1 MKTKIISKSGIA
13 GKEIELPSWFS
24 DTIREDLCQKYF
36 EISKRIQPYGTD
48 PLAGKRYSAS
58 GILKHARHQWK
69 TAYGHGISR
78 VPRKIL
84 WRRGDQFYWVGATI
98 SSARGGRRAHAPQ
111 PIHFMTVG
119 RMNKKEAERALKSAL
134 ASTGQEKCILTRY
147 NSLQGRKLNVKL
159 PVVIESDALKLKAKD
174 LLNLLGN
181 AFKEFS
187 DVVFQEKIKRAG
199 KGKRRKGQFKTTAG
213 LLLIIGKEENVNV
226 SGIATKKV
234 NEIEMKDVYP
244 LGRLAAFTEKAI
256 EELKNLGSK
265 TK

>member
-1 MKTKIISKSGIA
+1 MKTKIISKSGNL

-24 DTIREDLCQKYF
+24 DTIRGDLCQKYF
-36 EISKRIQPYGTD
+36 EISKRIQPYGAD
-48 PLAGKRYSAS
+48 PFAGKRYSAS

-84 WRRGDQFYWVGATI
+84 WRRGDQFYWVGATV
-98 SSARGGRRAHAPQ
+98 SGTRGGRRPHAPR

-119 RMNKKEAERALKSAL
+119 RMNKKESVIALKSAL

-147 NSLQGRKLNVKL
+147 NSLQGKKLNVKL
-159 PVVIESDALKLKAKD
+159 PVVIESDALNLKAKD

-181 AFKEFS
+181 VFKEVS
-187 DVVFQEKIKRAG
+187 GIVFQEKVKRAG

-213 LLLIIGKEENVNV
+213 LLLIIGKEEKVNV

-244 LGRLAAFTEKAI
+244 LGRLAAFTEKAV

-265 TK
+265 AK